1 MPRQQEVAMTNGIT
15 STATTTDTSSSLTK
29 QASIVGK
36 DDFLKLLTFQMKNQN
51 PLKPYDNQ
59 EFAAQLAQFSQLEQL
74 VDIKSLLEETANI
87 NSLLSET
94 MANSALPGMLGKS
107 AKALTDEFTYDGEST
122 VKLGYGT
129 SASAQSGTLTIKDDA
144 GYVVRK
150 IDLDGSDLN
159 SGNHQISWDGKD
171 SEGNPLGAGKYKFD
185 VTLNDSNGSSYS
197 ADTFIE
203 GKVEAV
209 RFKGE
214 GTMLVIGG
222 GEVPLGRVLDI
233 SVG

>member
-1 MPRQQEVAMTNGIT
+1 MTNGIT
-15 STATTTDTSSSLTK
+15 STAGITDTGSTLTK
-29 QASIVGK
+29 QANIVGK
-36 DDFLKLLTFQMKNQN
+36 DEFLKLLTFQMKNQN

-74 VDIKSLLEETANI
+74 IDIRSLLEETANI

-94 MANSALPGMLGKS
+94 MANSALPGMLGKN
-107 AKALTDEFTYDGEST
+107 AKALTNEFTYDGDSS
-122 VKLGYGT
+122 VKLGFGIS
-129 SASAQSGTLTIKDDA
+129 SAAKSGTLTIKDEA
-144 GYVVRK
+144 GYVVRQ
-150 IDLDGSDLN
+150 IELDGSNLGT
-159 SGNHQISWDGKD
+159 GNHQINWDGKD
-171 SEGNPLGAGKYKFD
+171 SDGNQLGSGKYKFD
-185 VTLNDSNGSSYS
+185 VTVYDANGSSYT